1 MHPLSLD
8 LAGQNRQLDPRRP
21 WTVGSS
27 QFADVRI
34 DHPGVQ
40 DIHLILRWSGA
51 SWTIED
57 RGSDTGTAFNGFR
70 LHAHM
75 AALLESPAQITLAP
89 DTGRGFVIA
98 MTPQPPSAPTAGPGP
113 SGAGAAG
120 PSSTTA
126 PGARSASAAQAPGQQ
141 TGQGSTPA
149 HAQQAQGQRSAS
161 PQAPGQQGSMQQAT
175 GQHGSAQRAQDQQ
188 GPTNRAPSQ
197 QASAPQPPAADPAQ
211 ARPVDLHSE
220 DIQLASVEPTVF
232 ALPVEQAA
240 QDRRNR
246 ERSTE
251 QNRPARDQSGPSLD
265 DIHSAEIPAASAE
278 PTVFAV
284 SMNRELAP
292 QREQGPDAEDASGA
306 DPAVQIEQRSWVN
319 RPEAAEILRA
329 PEEDAQ
335 LRSGMRLSPAFRA
348 REIGGTLTV
357 GRDPSADVLIDGLLV
372 SRRHAQVKR
381 TERGS
386 MLTDLGSTNGTWVNG
401 QRISGTVELLPG
413 AQAVIGGVPFR
424 QTEVGLAEVVRTEGN
439 TSIMVQDLTYTVP
452 DRKNPRQR
460 KTLVDDITL
469 EIPDRSLI
477 AVIGPSGA
485 GKSTFL
491 NCMLGDVNPDQ
502 GRIEYHGLDMAQFGS
517 ALSSQIGMVPQ
528 EDVLHR
534 ELTAQQ
540 VLESTA
546 ALRLP
551 EDVDRKSR
559 KARIAS
565 VLDALGLTE
574 HARTPV
580 SQLSGGQRKRVSTAM
595 ELLTGPRYLFLD
607 EPTSGLDPD
616 MDFEVMDLLRRM
628 AHGEVGGADGSTVV
642 VITHSTANLD
652 LADRVLV
659 LAPGGSVAYFGEPAG
674 MMPYFERSQGLGPQV
689 REVYKGLKDDPAS
702 AAAAFRHENDDDAPR
717 ERVRAQTPTAAPHAS
732 SRRGLFQLSVLL
744 RRQIQLMR
752 TDAMS
757 VLITTVLAPALLAL
771 LVLVVPGDHGLTM
784 PESTDSEVNQPQ
796 ILLIV
801 ILLAAVALGLF
812 PACRTFLDEKRI
824 FLREARTGLG
834 VWPYVGAKT
843 LVTISTSLVQSLI
856 LVLAVLALIPNEP
869 MGAWGPMWLELW
881 IVTFLLTMT
890 SWLLGF
896 LVSAMVSRSDVAMN
910 VASLLVVV
918 QLIFCG
924 GLFAMD
930 GATDGISR
938 AVPTRWAYA
947 AMGQTGDLNEI
958 VRVAAVTLPQ
968 EEANADLQ
976 EEHDEAAQK
985 ARDAGTPEPPAPQI
999 PEVDDSSAVLD
1010 PLWKR
1015 STLNWWGSTGITAGF
1030 GIAFLLLSVFLIRR
1044 TKQRKR

>member
-27 QFADVRI
+27 QYADVRI

-40 DIHLILRWSGA
+40 DIHLILRWSGS

-57 RGSDTGTAFNGFR
+57 RGSETGTAFNGFR
-70 LHAHM
+70 LHSHM
-75 AALLESPAQITLAP
+75 AALLESPAQIILAP
-89 DTGRGFVIA
+89 DTGRGLLIA
-98 MTPQPPSAPTAGPGP
+98 MTPQRPGAPAPGPGP
-113 SGAGAAG
+113 SGAEASGSTTTAAG
-120 PSSTTA
+120 APSA
-126 PGARSASAAQAPGQQ
+126 GAGAAQASGQRPA
-141 TGQGSTPA
+141 TGTTPA
-149 HAQQAQGQRSAS
+149 
-161 PQAPGQQGSMQQAT
+161 PG
-175 GQHGSAQRAQDQQ
+175 R
-188 GPTNRAPSQ
+188 RI
-197 QASAPQPPAADPAQ
+197 DP
-211 ARPVDLHSE
+211 HSE
-220 DIQLASVEPTVF
+220 DIPLASAEPTVF
-232 ALPVEQAA
+232 ALPVEHAA
-240 QDRRNR
+240 QDRPSAEAQSQAR
-246 ERSTE
+246 ESST
-251 QNRPARDQSGPSLD
+251 PSLE
-265 DIHSAEIPAASAE
+265 DIHSAEIPEASAE

-292 QREQGPDAEDASGA
+292 QRDDGPDAEEASGA
-306 DPAVQIEQRSWVN
+306 APAVQIEQRSWVN

-329 PEEDAQ
+329 PEEEAQ

-348 REIGGTLTV
+348 REIGGTLTI

-372 SRRHAQVKR
+372 SRRHAQLTR
-381 TERGS
+381 TERGA

-491 NCMLGDVNPDQ
+491 NCMLGDVNPDE

-551 EDVDRKSR
+551 EDVDRASR

-565 VLDALGLTE
+565 VLEALGLTE

-674 MMPYFERSQGLGPQV
+674 MMPYFQRSQGLGPQV

-717 ERVRAQTPTAAPHAS
+717 ERVHAQTPTAAPHAS

-752 TDAMS
+752 TDALS

-784 PESTDSEVNQPQ
+784 PSSTDSEVNQPQ

-834 VWPYVGAKT
+834 VWPYVGAKA
-843 LVTISTSLVQSLI
+843 LMTITTSLVQSLI
-856 LVLAVLALIPNEP
+856 LVLAVLALIPHEP

-896 LVSAMVSRSDVAMN
+896 MVSAMVSRADVAMN

-968 EEANADLQ
+968 EEANAELQ
-976 EEHDEAAQK
+976 DEHDQAAQE
-985 ARDAGTPEPPAPQI
+985 ARDAGAPEPPAPQL

-1015 STLNWWGSTGITAGF
+1015 ATANWWGSTGITAGF
-1030 GIAFLLLSVFLIRR
+1030 GIAFLLISVLLIRR
-1044 TKQRKR
+1044 TKRRKR

>member
-1 MHPLSLD
+1 MHPLSLTI
-8 LAGQNRQLDPRRP
+8 AGRTRELDPRRP

-27 QFADVRI
+27 QYADVRVE
-34 DHPGVQ
+34 HPGVQ
-40 DIHLILRWSGA
+40 DIHVILRWSGA
-51 SWTIED
+51 SWTVED
-57 RGSDTGTAFNGFR
+57 RGSDAGTAFNGFR
-70 LHAHM
+70 LQAHM
-75 AALLESPAQITLAP
+75 AALLEQPAQITLAS
-89 DTGRGFVIA
+89 DTGRGLLVELA
-98 MTPQPPSAPTAGPGP
+98 PQRPAPEAAAGRRPGTDQVPRPQRADGPSGGGAHAAAAGPG
-113 SGAGAAG
+113 GARTDAAAEEIPAASAEPTVLALPVEHAARGRAAQEG
-120 PSSTTA
+120 PGPREGTRSAASQ
-126 PGARSASAAQAPGQQ
+126 PGASPGADEL
-141 TGQGSTPA
+141 TG
-149 HAQQAQGQRSAS
+149 
-161 PQAPGQQGSMQQAT
+161 T
-175 GQHGSAQRAQDQQ
+175 G
-188 GPTNRAPSQ
+188 
-197 QASAPQPPAADPAQ
+197 PAAD
-211 ARPVDLHSE
+211 DLHSE
-220 DIQLASVEPTVF
+220 
-232 ALPVEQAA
+232 
-240 QDRRNR
+240 
-246 ERSTE
+246 
-251 QNRPARDQSGPSLD
+251 
-265 DIHSAEIPAASAE
+265 EIPAASAE

-284 SMNRELAP
+284 SMNRGRAARAEAD
-292 QREQGPDAEDASGA
+292 REAAEGPGGQ
-306 DPAVQIEQRSWVN
+306 PAVEIEQRSWVN
-319 RPEAAEILRA
+319 RPEAAEVLRA
-329 PEEDAQ
+329 PEGAEALQ
-335 LRSGMRLSPAFRA
+335 SGMRLSPAFRA
-348 REIGGTLTV
+348 RDVGGTLVV
-357 GRDPSADVLIDGLLV
+357 GRDPAADVLIDGLLV
-372 SRRHAQVKR
+372 SRRHAQVTR
-381 TERGS
+381 TQRGS
-386 MLTDLGSTNGTWVNG
+386 VLTDLGSTNGTWVNG
-401 QRISGTVELLPG
+401 ERISGTVELLPG
-413 AQAVIGGVPFR
+413 AQAVIGGVPFL
-424 QTEVGLAEVVRTEGN
+424 QTELGLAEVVRTEGN
-439 TSIMVQDLTYTVP
+439 MSIVVRDLTYTVP
-452 DRKNPRQR
+452 DRRNPRQR
-460 KTLVDDITL
+460 KTLVDDIAL

-491 NCMLGDVNPDQ
+491 NCMLGDVNPDE
-502 GRIEYHGLDMAQFGS
+502 GRIEYHGLDLARFGS

-551 EDVDRKSR
+551 EDVDRASR

-565 VLDALGLTE
+565 VLAALGLSE

-580 SQLSGGQRKRVSTAM
+580 AQLSGGQRKRVSTAM

-689 REVYKGLKDDPAS
+689 REVYKGLKEDPAR
-702 AAAAFRHENDDDAPR
+702 AAAAFRRERDDDGPR
-717 ERVRAQTPTAAPHAS
+717 ERVHAQEPTAAPHAS
-732 SRRGLFQLSVLL
+732 SRRGLHQLSVLL
-744 RRQIQLMR
+744 RRQLQLMR
-752 TDAMS
+752 TDAAS
-757 VLITTVLAPALLAL
+757 VLITTVIAPALLAL
-771 LVLVVPGDHGLTM
+771 LVLVVPGEHGLTF

-843 LVTISTSLVQSLI
+843 LLTIAASLVQSLI

-896 LVSAMVSRSDVAMN
+896 LVSALVPRSDVAMN

-924 GLFAMD
+924 GLFAME
-930 GATDGISR
+930 GAADAISR
-938 AVPTRWAYA
+938 ATPTRWAYA

-958 VRVAAVTLPQ
+958 VRTAAVTLPQ

-976 EEHDEAAQK
+976 EDHDRAVED
-985 ARDAGTPEPPAPQI
+985 ARQAGAPEPPPLELPPI
-999 PEVDDSSAVLD
+999 DDSGAVLD
-1010 PLWKR
+1010 PLWER
-1015 STLNWWGSTGITAGF
+1015 TTLNWWGAAGITAGF
-1030 GIAFLLLSVFLIRR
+1030 GLVFLVASVLLIRR
-1044 TKQRKR
+1044 TKRRKR

>member
-1 MHPLSLD
+1 
-8 LAGQNRQLDPRRP
+8 
-21 WTVGSS
+21 
-27 QFADVRI
+27 
-34 DHPGVQ
+34 
-40 DIHLILRWSGA
+40 
-51 SWTIED
+51 
-57 RGSDTGTAFNGFR
+57 
-70 LHAHM
+70 
-75 AALLESPAQITLAP
+75 
-89 DTGRGFVIA
+89 
-98 MTPQPPSAPTAGPGP
+98 
-113 SGAGAAG
+113 
-120 PSSTTA
+120 
-126 PGARSASAAQAPGQQ
+126 
-141 TGQGSTPA
+141 
-149 HAQQAQGQRSAS
+149 
-161 PQAPGQQGSMQQAT
+161 MQQAT

-607 EPTSGLDPD
+607 EPNMLKGDTYRASYLQCT
-616 MDFEVMDLLRRM
+616 DF
-628 AHGEVGGADGSTVV
+628 
-642 VITHSTANLD
+642 
-652 LADRVLV
+652 
-659 LAPGGSVAYFGEPAG
+659 
-674 MMPYFERSQGLGPQV
+674 
-689 REVYKGLKDDPAS
+689 K
-702 AAAAFRHENDDDAPR
+702 
-717 ERVRAQTPTAAPHAS
+717 
-732 SRRGLFQLSVLL
+732 
-744 RRQIQLMR
+744 
-752 TDAMS
+752 
-757 VLITTVLAPALLAL
+757 
-771 LVLVVPGDHGLTM
+771 
-784 PESTDSEVNQPQ
+784 
-796 ILLIV
+796 
-801 ILLAAVALGLF
+801 LAA
-812 PACRTFLDEKRI
+812 
-824 FLREARTGLG
+824 
-834 VWPYVGAKT
+834 
-843 LVTISTSLVQSLI
+843 
-856 LVLAVLALIPNEP
+856 
-869 MGAWGPMWLELW
+869 
-881 IVTFLLTMT
+881 
-890 SWLLGF
+890 
-896 LVSAMVSRSDVAMN
+896 
-910 VASLLVVV
+910 
-918 QLIFCG
+918 
-924 GLFAMD
+924 
-930 GATDGISR
+930 
-938 AVPTRWAYA
+938 
-947 AMGQTGDLNEI
+947 
-958 VRVAAVTLPQ
+958 
-968 EEANADLQ
+968 
-976 EEHDEAAQK
+976 
-985 ARDAGTPEPPAPQI
+985 
-999 PEVDDSSAVLD
+999 
-1010 PLWKR
+1010 
-1015 STLNWWGSTGITAGF
+1015 
-1030 GIAFLLLSVFLIRR
+1030 
-1044 TKQRKR
+1044 